1 MYTIKKNILEF
12 NVTHPLDCMGMS
24 HFSSSAL
31 PPACLPWLNFAIS
44 ALEWAVNKLELPTN
58 LDWTRQRERERGNA
72 GFSSVALAEAAII
85 LTLAACAPTL
95 MWKMPFEMCGW
106 VRPRKLST
114 TKTMLAQHHIRRIYL
129 GKVLNLRWWWN
140 HTILS
145 LTSVFTAPFLPN
157 PTLRKLSTTK
167 QFLHSIAYI

>member
-58 LDWTRQRERERGNA
+58 LDWTRQRERGGNA

-106 VRPRKLST
+106 VRPGKLST

-145 LTSVFTAPFLPN
+145 LTSVFTALSLPKPHTGEAIN
-157 PTLRKLSTTK
+157 NKTIL
-167 QFLHSIAYI
+167 A